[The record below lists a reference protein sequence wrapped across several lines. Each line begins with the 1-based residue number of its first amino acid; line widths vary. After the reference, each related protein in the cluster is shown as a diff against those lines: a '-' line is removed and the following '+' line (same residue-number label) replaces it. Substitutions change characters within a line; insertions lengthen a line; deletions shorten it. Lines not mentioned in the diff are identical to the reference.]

1 MQGGE
6 GDHGVRVP
14 KMVRGEC
21 ALHEKR
27 VRVQFFSLPEWAYGP
42 SQYAAAVVGGPAS
55 IERSTTLRT
64 EFKQAASSRTRKT
77 FFCEKSCWADAP
89 IPYFKEG

>member
-14 KMVRGEC
+14 KMVRGKC

-27 VRVQFFSLPEWAYGP
+27 VRVQFFSCGEAAYLADQQGTIICAVEGG
-42 SQYAAAVVGGPAS
+42 AATV
-55 IERSTTLRT
+55 T
-64 EFKQAASSRTRKT
+64 
-77 FFCEKSCWADAP
+77 
-89 IPYFKEG
+89 